1 MRKHLTILFIAALI
15 MLNACSTKKDV
26 IFTPEERGSAKTMYE
41 HAMKYISKNPER
53 ARLMFK
59 EIIQL
64 YPDDIYARRAKIGI
78 ADAYF
83 KQKDAASLI
92 VAASEYQ
99 EYVNLY
105 PNSPDA
111 AYAKFQVGNCYFK
124 QMRKPERDQTKTFEA
139 IKSFESLIKMY
150 PDTKEAEQA
159 RKNVEVARQNLATHY
174 YRIGYYN
181 YKYGALRGAITRF
194 KQVIDEYPDFKQN
207 DQLFYNAGRAYFVLR
222 EFDSALSFFQKVIN
236 SYPKSKYA
244 KKSVKMLEKIEEA
257 KKNPAPQPPQA
268 PKEPKK
274 ETGDQE

>member
-1 MRKHLTILFIAALI
+1 MRKQLTILFIMAMI
-15 MLNACSTKKDV
+15 MLNACATKKDV
-26 IFTPEERGSAKTMYE
+26 IFTPEERGSAQNMYE
-41 HAMKYISKNPER
+41 QAVKYIKKNPER

-59 EIIQL
+59 EIMQL

-99 EYVNLY
+99 EYVNLF

-139 IKSFESLIKMY
+139 IKAFESLIKMY

-159 RKNVEVARQNLATHY
+159 RKNVELARQNLATHY

-181 YKYGALRGAITRF
+181 YKYGALRGGIARF

-207 DQLFYNAGRAYFVLR
+207 AQMFYYAGRAYFLLR
-222 EFDSALSFFQKVIN
+222 EFDSAVSFFQKVIN
-236 SYPKSKYA
+236 SYPQSKYA
-244 KKSVKMLEKIEEA
+244 KKSVKMLEQVQKAKEKPVPKPEQPKNLKIE
-257 KKNPAPQPPQA
+257 K
-268 PKEPKK
+268 
-274 ETGDQE
+274 GDQE